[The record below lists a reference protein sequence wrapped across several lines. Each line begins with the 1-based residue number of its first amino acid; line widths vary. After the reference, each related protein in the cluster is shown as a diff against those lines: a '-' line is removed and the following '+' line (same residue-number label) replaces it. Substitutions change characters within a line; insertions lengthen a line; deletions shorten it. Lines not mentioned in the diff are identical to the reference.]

1 MMEPGKNITR
11 SCGIM
16 HVLRFSNSGH
26 RAGNP
31 RFLKTISTGSG
42 TLSISS
48 IQVSP
53 AGGTREPGRKATSME
68 TGLAEEVSRIPLL
81 LNFGTVLDRYWLSLT
96 KDAYSRFVLYG
107 DEWQIM
113 RPTNNITFHAVIIE
127 EAKR

>member
-1 MMEPGKNITR
+1 
-11 SCGIM
+11 
-16 HVLRFSNSGH
+16 
-26 RAGNP
+26 
-31 RFLKTISTGSG
+31 
-42 TLSISS
+42 
-48 IQVSP
+48 
-53 AGGTREPGRKATSME
+53 ME